1 MIYRAVHLINNII
14 FSLVELV
21 EVVYCQFCTACL
33 VFFPSVQLHGSI
45 EIGVYH
51 YLIILLQVGLIDTL
65 DGEAAHTHSVVIKE
79 VGKDAFSRLQLQL
92 TSHQL

>member
-1 MIYRAVHLINNII
+1 MVDII

-21 EVVYCQFCTACL
+21 EVVYCQFCTARL

-45 EIGVYH
+45 EVGVYH

-65 DGEAAHTHSVVIKE
+65 DGEAAHTHSVAIKE

-92 TSHQL
+92 ISHQL